1 MRSLKTYRQ
10 TFENFVSLIVERI
23 YLDTSVF
30 GGYFE
35 PEFELWT
42 RILFDRISKGEFRVL
57 VSRLTD
63 IELENAPQ
71 QVRDF
76 ANSLSEDHVEWI
88 DITTQSVQL
97 ADKYIDEK
105 VVGQTSHSDCI
116 HIALATLNYADVLV
130 SWNFKHIVNHI
141 RIRGYNAVNFKYG
154 HKILDIRSPREI
166 LDYED

>member
-1 MRSLKTYRQ
+1 M
-10 TFENFVSLIVERI
+10 ERI

-42 RILFDRISKGEFRVL
+42 KVLFDRISKGAFKVL

-71 QVRDF
+71 QVKVL
-76 ANSLSEDHVEWI
+76 AASLPIQNIEWL
-88 DITTQSVQL
+88 DITTQAVQL

-116 HIALATLNYADVLV
+116 HIAIATLNYADVLV
-130 SWNFKHIVNHI
+130 SWNFKHIVNHL

-154 HKILDIRSPREI
+154 HKILDIRSPQEI
-166 LDYED
+166 VEYED

>member
-1 MRSLKTYRQ
+1 M
-10 TFENFVSLIVERI
+10 ERI
-23 YLDTSVF
+23 YIDTSVF

-42 RILFDRISKGEFRVL
+42 KVLFDRISKGEFSVL

-63 IELENAPQ
+63 IELANAPQ
-71 QVRDF
+71 QVRDL
-76 ANSLSEDHVEWI
+76 ANSLPKNHVEWL

-97 ADKYIDEK
+97 AEKYIDEK

-116 HIALATLNYADVLV
+116 HIAIATLNYADLLV
-130 SWNFKHIVNHI
+130 SWNFKHIVNHL

-154 HKILDIRSPREI
+154 HKILDIRTPREI
-166 LDYED
+166 LEYEN